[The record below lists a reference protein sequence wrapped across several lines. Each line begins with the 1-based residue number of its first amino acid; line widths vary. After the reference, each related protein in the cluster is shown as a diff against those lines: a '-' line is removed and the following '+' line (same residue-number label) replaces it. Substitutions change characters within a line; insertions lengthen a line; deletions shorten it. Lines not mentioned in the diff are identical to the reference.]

1 MKAGLNQ
8 IQSGVAG
15 GYAALPRVH
24 RERKLWAWWPGMQQ
38 GRLMSRWAEEEEILL
53 NWLTVFPSS
62 SSSHLFL

>member
-38 GRLMSRWAEEEEILL
+38 GRLMSRWAEEEEGRSMRGETRQL
-53 NWLTVFPSS
+53 V
-62 SSSHLFL
+62 